1 MEPAAGWPRERA
13 GRSPVNSVQA
23 EPTTPNA
30 RNCAYQSPDI
40 RVPWMVED
48 RTHFG
53 VLDNLAGI
61 HHRHAIGELRMHGHV
76 VRDNDQ

>member
-1 MEPAAGWPRERA
+1 
-13 GRSPVNSVQA
+13 
-23 EPTTPNA
+23 
-30 RNCAYQSPDI
+30 
-40 RVPWMVED
+40 MVED